1 MNTDA
6 VEAMMDSA
14 EAVMALADSIRLSN
28 NRVSPAPVVNVA
40 PAPAPVVNVA
50 APVVNIP
57 VDPRP
62 RKYKI
67 AITSRDHE
75 GRWKTAEIEAI

>member
-1 MNTDA
+1 MNADA

-14 EAVMALADSIRLSN
+14 EAVMALADSIRIGNSRITPAPVVN
-28 NRVSPAPVVNVA
+28 ISQPPAPVVNVS
-40 PAPAPVVNVA
+40 

>member
-14 EAVMALADSIRLSN
+14 EAMVALADSIRLT
-28 NRVSPAPVVNVA
+28 
-40 PAPAPVVNVA
+40 PAPAPVVNVVTPPMPVPVVNVS

-57 VDPRP
+57 AVEPRP

-67 AITSRDHE
+67 AITSRDYE
-75 GRWKTAEIEAI
+75 GRWKTAEIEAL